1 MAGKR
6 KRQNRTGDDGDDF
19 LKICGI
25 DIRPDLFFFQ
35 YWPQSA
41 DPFLFISLTS
51 NLLPAVTG
59 PLFPSPH
66 PDHFSVLLEDQ

>member
-25 DIRPDLFFFQ
+25 DIRPDLFFSNIGHNQ
-35 YWPQSA
+35 PT
-41 DPFLFISLTS
+41 LFYS
-51 NLLPAVTG
+51 
-59 PLFPSPH
+59 FR
-66 PDHFSVLLEDQ
+66 